1 MGTIILRTRTRVREI
16 ETTANMITRSLVL
29 SSKVKF
35 GETVRLSYIWSE
47 TQTQEG
53 NFCLFSHIS

>member
-1 MGTIILRTRTRVREI
+1 
-16 ETTANMITRSLVL
+16 MITRSLVL
-29 SSKVKF
+29 SSKAKF

-53 NFCLFSHIS
+53 NFVCFHIYRSCE